1 MVTGGW
7 VCIARG
13 IVVGLACGEHSSGV
27 VLVTLGKQVLS
38 CRLAFATRC
47 IDLMAASTRAALALC
62 E

>member
-27 VLVTLGKQVLS
+27 VLVTLGKQMFLGQ
-38 CRLAFATRC
+38 LAFVMRC
-47 IDLMAASTRAALALC
+47 VDLMAASMRAAFVHS
-62 E
+62 